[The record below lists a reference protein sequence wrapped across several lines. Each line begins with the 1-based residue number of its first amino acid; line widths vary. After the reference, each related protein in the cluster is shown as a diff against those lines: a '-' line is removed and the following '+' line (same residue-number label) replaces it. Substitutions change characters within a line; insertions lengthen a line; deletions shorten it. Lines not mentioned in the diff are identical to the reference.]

1 MEEDNVGSLVSVT
14 LVVAGEVQSFDDN
27 TCLLLER
34 ISELLSPFSE
44 VVKVEQKDVVDD
56 GIGGRDAV
64 RLDAVI
70 VSLDN
75 EDKLVSFIVKWG
87 RGVTFTLF
95 IIN

>member
-44 VVKVEQKDVVDD
+44 VVKVE
-56 GIGGRDAV
+56 
-64 RLDAVI
+64 
-70 VSLDN
+70 
-75 EDKLVSFIVKWG
+75 
-87 RGVTFTLF
+87 
-95 IIN
+95 